1 MLGWQFYNSVL
12 WLVNEKYEDLTES
25 RLTEEVL
32 KEFQLL
38 TALDESK
45 SL

>member
-25 RLTEEVL
+25 RLTEVL